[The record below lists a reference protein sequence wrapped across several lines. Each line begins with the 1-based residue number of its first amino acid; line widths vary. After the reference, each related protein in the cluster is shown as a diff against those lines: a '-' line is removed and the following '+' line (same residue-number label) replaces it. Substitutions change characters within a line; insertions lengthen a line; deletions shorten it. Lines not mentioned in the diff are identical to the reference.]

1 METTP
6 PDEGESLSSLDAQ
19 LGQLSA
25 TWDPIAAPPAQNTT
39 RRGKWTAPECDYA
52 AVVIEHFAN
61 GRLPGLSGG
70 ESLRA
75 TLAELLGCAPMRITK
90 KLSSTRAHG
99 KQCFK
104 KRGELSARER
114 VALESA
120 RAAFLRSLD
129 AGFVHGP
136 LGPSVKKPRGLA
148 PDDPWLESLQGSS
161 WVDEDLD
168 KRDRSWL
175 DLGSANQAPLE
186 PSVTLKASGRGTNLC
201 RVVALDR
208 PGLLGDIS
216 DVFNRRGLNVV
227 KCRAESFGNGVC
239 RDEFELV
246 AVATNRALEDTDAL
260 QQAVYDCVT
269 EELEPCTTLRVAAPD
284 RPGLLKDIAASF
296 ENLKLSVVGARVAMV
311 QDDDAVTAETRFEV
325 VDRDDAQ
332 PIVDPDRLA
341 SIENMLA
348 RDLDGAAAAGAP
360 APYAPDVLPPAPWL
374 DARPLARRPALLS
387 TAGSVETAAVARAGA
402 FRANLL
408 RPQPAPGPAP
418 TAARTCSTRR
428 RPRSATSRRPR
439 PRRRGRRRTSATV
452 PRDAGRPRAP
462 RLHIPAALARHSWAG
477 PLGRPGTGET
487 RVPRSRPRAPP
498 TRPRAAAVC
507 GDAAP
512 ASAAGAPVAA
522 SPVWPKRRFASRSAA
537 LRWRRRFCC
546 DCAARR
552 RTPQYHKARC
562 GSPSSAASS
571 FFVAFAA
578 AAAGPRGEPAPA

>member
-6 PDEGESLSSLDAQ
+6 PDEGESLRSLDAQ

-246 AVATNRALEDTDAL
+246 AVATNRALDDTDAL

-296 ENLKLSVVGARVAMV
+296 ENLNLSVVGARVAMV

-325 VDRDDAQ
+325 VDGDDAQ
-332 PIVDPDRLA
+332 PIGDPDRLA
-341 SIENMLA
+341 SIENTLA

-360 APYAPDVLPPAPWL
+360 ARA
-374 DARPLARRPALLS
+374 DAATL
-387 TAGSVETAAVARAGA
+387 
-402 FRANLL
+402 LL
-408 RPQPAPGPAP
+408 RSAMPG
-418 TAARTCSTRR
+418 AA
-428 RPRSATSRRPR
+428 
-439 PRRRGRRRTSATV
+439 
-452 PRDAGRPRAP
+452 
-462 RLHIPAALARHSWAG
+462 
-477 PLGRPGTGET
+477 
-487 RVPRSRPRAPP
+487 SRPRKGRAVAAMTAPAPP
-498 TRPRAAAVC
+498 P
-507 GDAAP
+507 
-512 ASAAGAPVAA
+512 
-522 SPVWPKRRFASRSAA
+522 SPVHTPVVCLCPNDRFS
-537 LRWRRRFCC
+537 
-546 DCAARR
+546 
-552 RTPQYHKARC
+552 
-562 GSPSSAASS
+562 
-571 FFVAFAA
+571 
-578 AAAGPRGEPAPA
+578 

>member
-311 QDDDAVTAETRFEV
+311 QDDDAVTDEKKPKKSK
-325 VDRDDAQ
+325 DSK
-332 PIVDPDRLA
+332 P
-341 SIENMLA
+341 
-348 RDLDGAAAAGAP
+348 
-360 APYAPDVLPPAPWL
+360 
-374 DARPLARRPALLS
+374 
-387 TAGSVETAAVARAGA
+387 
-402 FRANLL
+402 
-408 RPQPAPGPAP
+408 
-418 TAARTCSTRR
+418 
-428 RPRSATSRRPR
+428 SA
-439 PRRRGRRRTSATV
+439 
-452 PRDAGRPRAP
+452 
-462 RLHIPAALARHSWAG
+462 
-477 PLGRPGTGET
+477 
-487 RVPRSRPRAPP
+487 
-498 TRPRAAAVC
+498 
-507 GDAAP
+507 
-512 ASAAGAPVAA
+512 
-522 SPVWPKRRFASRSAA
+522 
-537 LRWRRRFCC
+537 
-546 DCAARR
+546 
-552 RTPQYHKARC
+552 
-562 GSPSSAASS
+562 
-571 FFVAFAA
+571 
-578 AAAGPRGEPAPA
+578 

>member
-1 METTP
+1 M
-6 PDEGESLSSLDAQ
+6 
-19 LGQLSA
+19 
-25 TWDPIAAPPAQNTT
+25 
-39 RRGKWTAPECDYA
+39 
-52 AVVIEHFAN
+52 
-61 GRLPGLSGG
+61 
-70 ESLRA
+70 RA
-75 TLAELLGCAPMRITK
+75 SCT
-90 KLSSTRAHG
+90 
-99 KQCFK
+99 
-104 KRGELSARER
+104 
-114 VALESA
+114 
-120 RAAFLRSLD
+120 
-129 AGFVHGP
+129 GP

-341 SIENMLA
+341 SIENTLA
-348 RDLDGAAAAGAP
+348 RDLDGAAAAGA
-360 APYAPDVLPPAPWL
+360 AVGAPPAPGAPSV
-374 DARPLARRPALLS
+374 DAPS
-387 TAGSVETAAVARAGA
+387 
-402 FRANLL
+402 
-408 RPQPAPGPAP
+408 
-418 TAARTCSTRR
+418 
-428 RPRSATSRRPR
+428 
-439 PRRRGRRRTSATV
+439 
-452 PRDAGRPRAP
+452 D
-462 RLHIPAALARHSWAG
+462 
-477 PLGRPGTGET
+477 
-487 RVPRSRPRAPP
+487 
-498 TRPRAAAVC
+498 
-507 GDAAP
+507 
-512 ASAAGAPVAA
+512 ASAEAEAAGEGAA
-522 SPVWPKRRFASRSAA
+522 TPETP
-537 LRWRRRFCC
+537 
-546 DCAARR
+546 R
-552 RTPQYHKARC
+552 RTPVRPTLSVVITPPAVGSRGPSATCRSFASPARR
-562 GSPSSAASS
+562 S
-571 FFVAFAA
+571 
-578 AAAGPRGEPAPA
+578 PAP

>member
-6 PDEGESLSSLDAQ
+6 QDEGESLRSLDAQ

-246 AVATNRALEDTDAL
+246 AVATNRALDDTDAL

-296 ENLKLSVVGARVAMV
+296 ENLNLSVVGARVAMV

-341 SIENMLA
+341 SIENTLA

-418 TAARTCSTRR
+418 E
-428 RPRSATSRRPR
+428 
-439 PRRRGRRRTSATV
+439 
-452 PRDAGRPRAP
+452 P
-462 RLHIPAALARHSWAG
+462 RLEPLLDPPPPARFG
-477 PLGRPGTGET
+477 DF
-487 RVPRSRPRAPP
+487 AP
-498 TRPRAAAVC
+498 
-507 GDAAP
+507 
-512 ASAAGAPVAA
+512 
-522 SPVWPKRRFASRSAA
+522 
-537 LRWRRRFCC
+537 
-546 DCAARR
+546 
-552 RTPQYHKARC
+552 
-562 GSPSSAASS
+562 
-571 FFVAFAA
+571 
-578 AAAGPRGEPAPA
+578 PAPAPPGPADVDFSTVFNEDG